1 MLMMISGQ
9 VRAVTSI
16 PVIGGGMVMLYDIAR
31 CFTLVLLGLP
41 ALIMPEIVE
50 DTGGVAVG
58 VQDTQH
64 RDALGVRH
72 LLRVARICHRLVLI
86 VL

>member
-1 MLMMISGQ
+1 MAS
-9 VRAVTSI
+9 V
-16 PVIGGGMVMLYDIAR
+16 PVIGGWMVMLYDIAR
-31 CFTLVLLGLP
+31 CFTLILLGLP
-41 ALIMPEIVE
+41 AFIMPEIVE
-50 DTGGVAVG
+50 DTGGVAIG

-72 LLRVARICHRLVLI
+72 LLRVPRIGYRFVLI